1 MLVLPTLIWID
12 AASLGAK
19 TIFAIVDLDLY
30 FDCPARLTLALV
42 QSNCH
47 NFADQFHQW
56 GHICP
61 TLFRLFISKL
71 IPHLVLSRVDVI
83 IHTFSIDKIDNITVL
98 ISSLSNVILMTYY
111 M

>member
-30 FDCPARLTLALV
+30 FDCPARLPLALV

-47 NFADQFHQW
+47 NFADQFYQ
-56 GHICP
+56 
-61 TLFRLFISKL
+61 
-71 IPHLVLSRVDVI
+71 
-83 IHTFSIDKIDNITVL
+83 
-98 ISSLSNVILMTYY
+98 
-111 M
+111 